1 MKQKSFSFLK
11 NYKKSFGGSM
21 LIGKR
26 KSLRPLST
34 KHPIHLVLKSC
45 QRGVFAPGNQS
56 LEKLIRKIAFKYQIK
71 VYDLALN
78 WTHIHFLIRI
88 SSRKNYNGFVRELSS
103 LLANKIRLAKPNLTA
118 IFTLRPFTRIL
129 TWGKQFKSVFDYH
142 LLNKL
147 EAVGFLIRKKK
158 LKVKRQTSAKNKL

>member
-1 MKQKSFSFLK
+1 MTQKSFSFLK

-45 QRGVFAPGNQS
+45 QTRVFAPGNRS
-56 LEKLIRKIAFKYQIK
+56 LEKLIRKIATKYQIK
-71 VYDLALN
+71 IYDLALN
-78 WTHIHFLIRI
+78 WSHIHFLIRI
-88 SSRKNYNGFVRELSS
+88 PSRKNYNAFVRELSS
-103 LLANKIRLAKPNLTA
+103 LLATKIRLAKPNLKA

-129 TWGKQFKSVFDYH
+129 TWGKEFKTAFDYH

-147 EAVGFLIRKKK
+147 EAVGFLVRKKQLRK
-158 LKVKRQTSAKNKL
+158 SRTSFIL